1 MSDPY
6 EILGVQRG
14 ASEEE
19 IKKAY
24 KRLSRKYHPD
34 ANLDNPKAAEEK
46 FKELQQAYQQVMKEK
61 TTGYSQS
68 SYGGYQS
75 QGNPYGGQGNPYG
88 NQQGNPYGEW
98 NPFEDIFGQ
107 FSGYYTNGGAQQRQ
121 KTTTGYEK
129 DTHLRAAGNYVRN
142 GYYQEARNVLDGMEP
157 ARRNARWYYYSAAA
171 NQGLGNNVTAM
182 EHAKQAVSM
191 EPDNYEYQM
200 LLQQLQGNGSWYQ
213 QRQSTYQNP
222 YSTGGDWCMK
232 MCMLNLMCN
241 CCLGGTETQGD
252 INGDGKITY
261 IMCKGDPENID
272 AQYRTEY
279 SIKALT
285 DAGKE
290 VECLYEYL
298 DNWDQTT
305 AQQDVANALAQ
316 YGEKIEVVFCNNDA
330 MALGALQSLQQA
342 GRTVGKDVYLVG
354 VDALSEAVQ
363 NVVDGNMTGT
373 VLNDDVGQ
381 ATAAAAATKLYVEG
395 SKVEQ
400 YYWVDY
406 VKVTK
411 ENAAQYIK

>member
-1 MSDPY
+1 MTAQVVRSIAFSSPPAFLQTLSNKPSKHQRFANK
-6 EILGVQRG
+6 IL
-14 ASEEE
+14 
-19 IKKAY
+19 Y
-24 KRLSRKYHPD
+24 
-34 ANLDNPKAAEEK
+34 
-46 FKELQQAYQQVMKEK
+46 
-61 TTGYSQS
+61 
-68 SYGGYQS
+68 
-75 QGNPYGGQGNPYG
+75 
-88 NQQGNPYGEW
+88 
-98 NPFEDIFGQ
+98 
-107 FSGYYTNGGAQQRQ
+107 
-121 KTTTGYEK
+121 
-129 DTHLRAAGNYVRN
+129 RN
-142 GYYQEARNVLDGMEP
+142 
-157 ARRNARWYYYSAAA
+157 
-171 NQGLGNNVTAM
+171 
-182 EHAKQAVSM
+182 
-191 EPDNYEYQM
+191 
-200 LLQQLQGNGSWYQ
+200 
-213 QRQSTYQNP
+213 
-222 YSTGGDWCMK
+222 
-232 MCMLNLMCN
+232 
-241 CCLGGTETQGD
+241 
-252 INGDGKITY
+252 
-261 IMCKGDPENID
+261 
-272 AQYRTEY
+272 
-279 SIKALT
+279 
-285 DAGKE
+285 

>member
-61 TTGYSQS
+61 TTGYRQS
-68 SYGGYQS
+68 AYGGS
-75 QGNPYGGQGNPYG
+75 
-88 NQQGNPYGEW
+88 
-98 NPFEDIFGQ
+98 
-107 FSGYYTNGGAQQRQ
+107 QQRQ

-241 CCLGGTETQGD
+241 CCLGG
-252 INGDGKITY
+252 
-261 IMCKGDPENID
+261 
-272 AQYRTEY
+272 R
-279 SIKALT
+279 
-285 DAGKE
+285 
-290 VECLYEYL
+290 
-298 DNWDQTT
+298 
-305 AQQDVANALAQ
+305 
-316 YGEKIEVVFCNNDA
+316 
-330 MALGALQSLQQA
+330 
-342 GRTVGKDVYLVG
+342 
-354 VDALSEAVQ
+354 
-363 NVVDGNMTGT
+363 
-373 VLNDDVGQ
+373 
-381 ATAAAAATKLYVEG
+381 
-395 SKVEQ
+395 
-400 YYWVDY
+400 YWC
-406 VKVTK
+406 
-411 ENAAQYIK
+411 

>member
-1 MSDPY
+1 M
-6 EILGVQRG
+6 
-14 ASEEE
+14 EEE

-241 CCLGGTETQGD
+241 CCLGG
-252 INGDGKITY
+252 
-261 IMCKGDPENID
+261 
-272 AQYRTEY
+272 R
-279 SIKALT
+279 
-285 DAGKE
+285 
-290 VECLYEYL
+290 
-298 DNWDQTT
+298 
-305 AQQDVANALAQ
+305 
-316 YGEKIEVVFCNNDA
+316 
-330 MALGALQSLQQA
+330 
-342 GRTVGKDVYLVG
+342 
-354 VDALSEAVQ
+354 
-363 NVVDGNMTGT
+363 
-373 VLNDDVGQ
+373 
-381 ATAAAAATKLYVEG
+381 
-395 SKVEQ
+395 
-400 YYWVDY
+400 YWC
-406 VKVTK
+406 
-411 ENAAQYIK
+411 